1 LVDVETVWRI
11 RIVFVSK
18 SMLCHYGL
26 KQSVNF
32 TGVIPLIL
40 TSFELWKTHE
50 FTGIRP
56 YELMPHS
63 LLKGKLKNILVQTK
77 GFR

>member
-1 LVDVETVWRI
+1 MQRLV
-11 RIVFVSK
+11 
-18 SMLCHYGL
+18 LYGL

-40 TSFELWKTHE
+40 PSLKFWEPHE